1 MHNEKKTNTK
11 VSARIISVCS
21 GKGGVGKTFTSIHL
35 ARTLAESGKKTL
47 LLDLDYNLAN
57 CAIHLGQPI
66 NNDFVKYLQGQCDW
80 KTLIHNLDK
89 LDFISTCNGNKEVFL
104 GEYRL
109 QSRIVDLIS
118 EAQKIYDVI
127 IMDTGSGLLKEQCNL
142 MSIADL
148 RLIVFR
154 PEASS
159 MTDGYSLF
167 KILLEYYGNRHFS
180 FIINDYE
187 SYEQVNRVKKVLTS
201 VAEKYTQETLHFLG
215 SIPHLDQKDYSL
227 EERSS
232 FQEFFLNISQN
243 MVEYL
248 DRNFLSSI
256 SMIGNKKIGTAL
268 DNDFAAGEI

>member
-1 MHNEKKTNTK
+1 MFHGKTSNAK
-11 VSARIISVCS
+11 IISVCS

-35 ARTLAESGKKTL
+35 AKTMADSGKKTL

-57 CAIHLGQPI
+57 CAINLGQSI
-66 NNDFVKYLQGQCDW
+66 NDDFVKYLQGLADW
-80 KTLIHNLDK
+80 KTLIHKTGN

-109 QSRIVDLIS
+109 QTRIVDLLS
-118 EAQKIYDVI
+118 EAQQNYDYI
-127 IMDTGSGLLKEQCNL
+127 ILDTGSGLIKEQCNL

-167 KILLEYYGNRHFS
+167 KILLEFYGNKHFS
-180 FIINDYE
+180 FIINDYDN
-187 SYEQVNRVKKVLTS
+187 YEQVNRVKKVLTG
-201 VAEKYTQETLHFLG
+201 VAEKFTQETLHFFG
-215 SIPHLDQKDYSL
+215 SVPHLDDK

-232 FQEFFLNISQN
+232 FEEFFLNISQN
-243 MVEYL
+243 MVEYIE
-248 DRNFLSSI
+248 RNSVSYHGI
-256 SMIGNKKIGTAL
+256 VGSKKMEL
-268 DNDFAAGEI
+268 PLKQVERDFDLGEI